1 MKIYYIVRNA
11 AVVAL
16 LIASTALVVSLTCL
30 VRVAT
35 VTIGAVPGEIQAT
48 RTVLVGQVVGARRD
62 LNVLAEG
69 TQDDLNSQMTALRKE
84 TLAEVA
90 EIRQTADRRIGDTL
104 GRVDGALAHA
114 DTALGTVEAI
124 RKDMKPVFDHAGS
137 VAAQVDDAA
146 PLFLDCDYNQDCAFN
161 RFQGTSKAFE
171 RAAINFGQMS
181 QDVRVALP
189 GFVKNANSLVADSA
203 ATAANIKRLTTPKWY
218 DRLIGYG
225 LNGVLIYRNLNPVT
239 NLTVTGATILSSR
252 P

>member
-1 MKIYYIVRNA
+1 MGTFKTVLVCVLLAALTVLAIY
-11 AVVAL
+11 AVL
-16 LIASTALVVSLTCL
+16 L
-30 VRVAT
+30 VRATTAT
-35 VTIGAVPGEIQAT
+35 VSAIPGEIAAT
-48 RTVLVGQVVGARRD
+48 RMALIGEIAGARRD
-62 LNVLAEG
+62 LNVLAKG

-218 DRLIGYG
+218 DRIIGYV
-225 LNGVLIYRNLNPVT
+225 LNGVVIYRNLNPVT